1 MVINNAKPAGKKR
14 DELIEEY
21 FSLGDKLR
29 KQVLHRA
36 FLSVDLAGATKM
48 KVGED
53 ALAIESSFRQY
64 HSFLEAILKRH
75 SVVQFTWAGDGSMSS
90 FAESQN
96 AVDAAIEF
104 LKALDNFNR
113 EKNRLSNPFRPRCG
127 IHTGDVYAEESTPIE
142 HISSIEIDIAGHL
155 QKTSEPNGVLIS
167 ETTLS
172 KITNAR
178 DFCKLADEVD
188 GQQVWKYGTATDIH
202 DHLPATP
209 SIRSPKEEQRLIAR
223 KILASLYDAWA
234 KHTII
239 SLNPI
244 REESNQDKV
253 SFHTV
258 VEILEDRGLIKS
270 YGTSYTY
277 EITPDGVYY
286 SEDNSV
292 VAEDV
297 ANWHRN
303 IRSQILTFLSDLH
316 EREGSRADAHYEKI
330 AESGRVDRLEILI
343 DLSLLTEMRYVEA
356 TSINTFRITFEGLR
370 FIHGGDY
377 DEII

>member
-1 MVINNAKPAGKKR
+1 MADNSAKTDRKNR

-29 KQVLHRA
+29 KQILHRA

-75 SVVQFTWAGDGSMSS
+75 NVVQFTWAGDGSMSS
-90 FAESQN
+90 FAKSQH
-96 AVDAAIEF
+96 AVDAVIEF
-104 LKALDNFNR
+104 LKTLDNFNR
-113 EKNRLSNPFRPRCG
+113 ERNRLSNPFRPRCG

-142 HISSIEIDIAGHL
+142 HISSIDIDIAGHL
-155 QKTSEPNGVLIS
+155 QKTSEPDGLLIS
-167 ETTLS
+167 ETTLNE
-172 KITNAR
+172 ITNAG
-178 DFCKLADEVD
+178 DFHELTEEVD
-188 GQQVWKYGTATDIH
+188 GQKVWKYGTTTDIH
-202 DHLPATP
+202 NHAPAALT

-244 REESNQDKV
+244 REESSQDKD

-258 VEILEDRGLIKS
+258 WK
-270 YGTSYTY
+270 YWKT
-277 EITPDGVYY
+277 
-286 SEDNSV
+286 
-292 VAEDV
+292 A
-297 ANWHRN
+297 A
-303 IRSQILTFLSDLH
+303 
-316 EREGSRADAHYEKI
+316 
-330 AESGRVDRLEILI
+330 
-343 DLSLLTEMRYVEA
+343 
-356 TSINTFRITFEGLR
+356 
-370 FIHGGDY
+370 
-377 DEII
+377 

>member
-1 MVINNAKPAGKKR
+1 VVYNNAKPEGKKR

-21 FSLGDKLR
+21 FSLSDKLR
-29 KQVLHRA
+29 KQVHRA

-48 KVGED
+48 KVDED

-64 HSFLEAILKRH
+64 HSFVEAILKRH
-75 SVVQFTWAGDGSMSS
+75 NVVQFTWAGDGSMSS
-90 FAESQN
+90 FAKSQHAAD
-96 AVDAAIEF
+96 AVIEF
-104 LKALDNFNR
+104 LKTLDNFNR
-113 EKNRLSNPFRPRCG
+113 EKNRLSKPFRPRCG
-127 IHTGDVYAEESTPIE
+127 IHTGDVYADESTPIE

-155 QKTSEPNGVLIS
+155 QKTSEPDGLLIS

-172 KITNAR
+172 EITNAK
-178 DFCKLADEVD
+178 DFHKLTDEVD
-188 GQQVWKYGTATDIH
+188 GQEVWKYGTATEIH
-202 DHLPATP
+202 DHPAVPP

-244 REESNQDKV
+244 REESNQDKGF
-253 SFHTV
+253 FHTV

-277 EITPDGVYY
+277 EITPEGVYY

-292 VAEDV
+292 VPEDA

-303 IRSQILTFLSDLH
+303 IRNHILTFLSNLY

-330 AESGRVDRLEILI
+330 AEGGPVDRLGILI
-343 DLSLLTEMRYVEA
+343 DLSLLTKIGYVEA
-356 TSINTFRITFEGLR
+356 TSINTFRVTFEGLR
-370 FIHGGDY
+370 FIHGDDY